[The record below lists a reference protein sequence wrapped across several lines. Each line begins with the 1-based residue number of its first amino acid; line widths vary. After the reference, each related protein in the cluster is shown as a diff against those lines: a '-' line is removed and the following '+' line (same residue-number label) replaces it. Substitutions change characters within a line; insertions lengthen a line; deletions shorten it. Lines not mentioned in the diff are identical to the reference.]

1 VTKLLPRFS
10 LGVIGLVV
18 LTVGVIK
25 VVGVTGTASAIA
37 LLSAGV
43 LLLISPFV
51 IDRIERF
58 SVTTQGVEFRLTQEI
73 SDLGAEKT
81 AMILERTDLARFADS
96 YTLIHDELSDEKHKA
111 TKVYLLDLLV
121 DRSASIARRQKF
133 DATEVRNLFR
143 DGTPMMRIL
152 TLGLMEGDL
161 SLADGPTILSAI
173 IDFRTKNEQYHGLQ
187 LAQLCWRMLAG
198 SERRAIHHAVADDTD
213 IPPDS
218 DRRLLA
224 DKVLSLPLTEPR

>member
-18 LTVGVIK
+18 LAAGVIK
-25 VVGVTGTASAIA
+25 VVGLTGTASAIA

-73 SDLGAEKT
+73 SDLGAGKT

-111 TKVYLLDLLV
+111 AKVYLLDLLV
-121 DRSASIARRQKF
+121 ERSASIARRQKF
-133 DATEVRNLFR
+133 DAAEVRKLFR
-143 DGTPMMRIL
+143 DGTPMMRVL
-152 TLGLMEGDL
+152 TLGLMEGDP
-161 SLADGPTILSAI
+161 SLADAPAILSAI
-173 IDFRTKNEQYHGLQ
+173 VDFRTKNEQYHGLQ
-187 LAQLCWRMLAG
+187 LALLCWRMLAG

-218 DRRLLA
+218 DRRRLA
-224 DKVLSLPLTEPR
+224 DKVLSLPL